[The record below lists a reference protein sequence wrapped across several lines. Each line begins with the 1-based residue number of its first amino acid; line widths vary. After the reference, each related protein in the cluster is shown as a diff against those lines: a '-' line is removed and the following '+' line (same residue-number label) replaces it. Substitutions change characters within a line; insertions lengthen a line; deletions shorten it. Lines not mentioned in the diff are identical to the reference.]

1 LLIFGAVLV
10 LCGKEKFFLL
20 MSDFYKGIPRSVPI
34 KKIIKETEFVKTFV
48 FDGDLGAR
56 PGQFVLLWLPR
67 LDEKPISVSYCG
79 ENEFWMTVFAVGPFS
94 KKMHELKEGDLVGV
108 RGPYGSWYQYEQGQR
123 LVLVG
128 GGYGAAPLY
137 NLAEKASADGC
148 EVDFVV
154 GARGKEHLLFLDRIE
169 KLPGVKL
176 HIATDDGSM
185 GEKGFNTV
193 LLQKLIEE
201 NASKKGTDGFNSIA
215 CVCTCGPEKMMKRI
229 SDMCLEA
236 GIPAQ
241 VSLERYMKCGFGVCG
256 QCCVDESGERMCKE
270 GPVVSNEKARSYPEF
285 GKYHRDSVGK
295 IKEL

>member
-1 LLIFGAVLV
+1 MAD
-10 LCGKEKFFLL
+10 FF
-20 MSDFYKGIPRSVPI
+20 KGVPKAVPI

-48 FDGDLGAR
+48 FEGSLGAK

-79 ENEFWMTVFAVGPFS
+79 ENEFWVTVFAVGPFS
-94 KKMHELKEGDLVGV
+94 KKMHELKKGDLVGV
-108 RGPYGSWYQYEQGQR
+108 RGPYGSWYKYEKGQR

-137 NLAEKASADGC
+137 NLAEKASAEGC
-148 EVDFVV
+148 AVDFVV

-169 KLPGVKL
+169 KLPGTKL
-176 HIATDDGSM
+176 HVATDDGSM

-193 LLQKLIEE
+193 LLERLIKE
-201 NASKKGTDGFNSIA
+201 NVSVAKKIDY
-215 CVCTCGPEKMMKRI
+215 VCTCGPEKMMKRI
-229 SDMCLEA
+229 SDMCFEA
-236 GIPAQ
+236 GINAQ
-241 VSLERYMKCGFGVCG
+241 ISLERYMKCGFGVCG

-270 GPVVSNEKARSYPEF
+270 GPVVSNEKARSYVEF

-295 IKEL
+295 IYEL